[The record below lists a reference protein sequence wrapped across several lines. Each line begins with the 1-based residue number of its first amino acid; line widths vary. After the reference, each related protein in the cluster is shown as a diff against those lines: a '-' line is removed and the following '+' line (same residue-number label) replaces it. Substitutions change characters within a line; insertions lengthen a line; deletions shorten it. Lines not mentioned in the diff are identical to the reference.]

1 MKPVQLLLAASLI
14 CLSACAT
21 ARFDDPLR
29 ALERTLDGAGVAGG
43 LDGTGGFRGG
53 AAARGG
59 LSVGP
64 SVADYSPGFQAQL
77 AEELEA
83 MAGRNPAVWRALLD
97 YGELRAALSAR

>member
-1 MKPVQLLLAASLI
+1 MRLLLVASLI

-29 ALERTLDGAGVAGG
+29 ALERA
-43 LDGTGGFRGG
+43 LDGTGLAGGADGAGGFRSGKVAG
-53 AAARGG
+53 GG
-59 LSVGP
+59 LSACP
-64 SVADYSPGFQAQL
+64 SVPVYSPGFQAQL

-97 YGELRAALSAR
+97 YGELRAVLSAR